1 MVAKTIALPNIRKLF
16 TPDPGYMIGD
26 ADLAGADAQVVAW
39 EANDEKLKAAFRAG
53 LKIHAVNA
61 KDMFG
66 AAAGPDGK
74 KEPYYL
80 MAKKGVHLTNYG
92 GSAKTCAL
100 ALGISIREAEI
111 FQQRWLI
118 EKHPEIGD
126 WHKRIEHQLQTTRQV
141 SNKFGARRRYMER
154 IEGLLPEA
162 LAWIPQSTVAITINK
177 GWYNIEENLPQVQI
191 LFQVHDSLVF
201 QYPKSEHPHI
211 LEEIHKQMAIPIP
224 YDDPL
229 IIPVSIKTS
238 ERSWG
243 DCE

>member
-1 MVAKTIALPNIRKLF
+1 MVARTIALPNIRKLYI
-16 TPDPGYMIGD
+16 PDPGMMIGE

-39 EANDEKLKAAFRAG
+39 EANDEKLKTAFRAG

-66 AAAGPDGK
+66 DAAGPDGK
-74 KEPYYL
+74 KEPFYL

-92 GSAKTCAL
+92 GSAKTCAS
-100 ALGISIREAEI
+100 ALGIPLRDAEA
-111 FQQRWLI
+111 FQYRWLH
-118 EKHPEIGD
+118 EKHPEIHD
-126 WHKRIEHQLQTTRQV
+126 WHNRIEHQLQTTRSV
-141 SNKFGARRRYMER
+141 YNKFGARRYYMER

-177 GWYNIEENLPQVQI
+177 GWLNIDQNLPQVQV
-191 LFQVHDSLVF
+191 LLQVHDSLVF

-211 LEEIHKQMAIPIP
+211 LDAIRKELAITIP
-224 YDDPL
+224 YPDPL
-229 IIPVSIKTS
+229 VIPVSIKTS
-238 ERSWG
+238 EESWG